1 MTSREAY
8 ISLNRIEGIGPVRV
22 RALVEALGS
31 PEAVLSAASA
41 ELSAVRGV
49 GPKVAENIV
58 SQRGGLDAGREEA
71 AAAKLG
77 ARLVTPV
84 DGEYPAALKT
94 IYDPPLC
101 LYVRGTLEKKDEQA
115 LAVVGTRR
123 ASHYGA
129 AQADRLAYQA
139 AKAGFTIVSGLARGI
154 DTVAHQ
160 AALKAG
166 GRTLA
171 VLGGALDK
179 LYPPENRGLAEEI
192 VENGA
197 LISEFPLGREP
208 DRTTFPYR
216 NRIVSGLS
224 KGALVV
230 EAGLDSGAMNTAE
243 QALEQGRSV
252 MAVPGRV
259 DMEGS
264 RGPHRLI
271 QNGAR
276 LVEDLS
282 DILKEFEFLFPPGER
297 ARLARQQ
304 DARQRLTLAPAEE
317 AVVRALWTEPELDFD
332 VLIRKTGMPSAQLMT
347 LSMQLEMKRV
357 LRRLPG
363 RRLALMDE
371 IRQWDLAPAEEQP
384 QIPLKERNN
393 GTWRRIW

>member
-8 ISLNRIEGIGPVRV
+8 IALNRIEGIGPVRV
-22 RALVEALGS
+22 RALVAALGS
-31 PEAVLSAASA
+31 PEAVLAASPA
-41 ELSAVRGV
+41 ALAAVRGV
-49 GPKVAENIV
+49 GPKVAENV
-58 SQRGGLDAGREEA
+58 VAQRDGVDAGAEEA

-77 ARLVTPV
+77 ARLITPV
-84 DGEYPAALKT
+84 DADYPAPLKT

-129 AQADRLAYQA
+129 AQADRLAYLA
-139 AKAGFTIVSGLARGI
+139 AKAGFAIVSGLARGI
-154 DTVAHQ
+154 DTVAHK

-179 LYPPENRGLAEEI
+179 LYPPENSELAEEI
-192 VENGA
+192 AAHGA
-197 LISEFPLGREP
+197 VLSEFPLGREP

-216 NRIVSGLS
+216 NRVVSGLS
-224 KGALVV
+224 KGVLVV

-252 MAVPGRV
+252 LAVPGRV
-259 DMEGS
+259 DMDGA

-276 LVEDLS
+276 LVADLP
-282 DILKEFEFLFPPGER
+282 DILKEFEFLFPPDEQ
-297 ARLARQQ
+297 ARLARRQ
-304 DARQRLTLAPAEE
+304 DARQRLTLAPGEE
-317 AVVRALWTEPELDFD
+317 ALVRALWSEPELDFD
-332 VLIRKTGMPSAQLMT
+332 VLIRKTGLTSAQLMT

-357 LRRLPG
+357 VRRLPG
-363 RRLALMDE
+363 RRLALLDE
-371 IRQWDLAPAEEQP
+371 IRQWDLEPAAATP
-384 QIPLKERNN
+384 
-393 GTWRRIW
+393 

>member
-8 ISLNRIEGIGPVRV
+8 IALNRIEGIGPVRV

-31 PEAVLSAASA
+31 PEAVLAASPTA
-41 ELSAVRGV
+41 LAAVRGV
-49 GPKVAENIV
+49 GPKVAENV
-58 SQRGGLDAGREEA
+58 VAQRDGLDAGAEEA

-77 ARLVTPV
+77 ARLITPV
-84 DGEYPAALKT
+84 DADYPAPLKT

-129 AQADRLAYQA
+129 AQADRLAYLA
-139 AKAGFTIVSGLARGI
+139 AKAGFAIVSGLARGI
-154 DTVAHQ
+154 DTVAHK

-179 LYPPENRGLAEEI
+179 LYPPENSELAEEI
-192 VENGA
+192 AAHGA
-197 LISEFPLGREP
+197 VLSEFPLGREP

-216 NRIVSGLS
+216 NRVVSGLS
-224 KGALVV
+224 KGVLVV

-252 MAVPGRV
+252 LAVPGRV
-259 DMEGS
+259 DMDGA

-276 LVEDLS
+276 LVADLP
-282 DILKEFEFLFPPGER
+282 DILKEFEFLFPPDEQ
-297 ARLARQQ
+297 ARLARRQ
-304 DARQRLTLAPAEE
+304 DARQRLTLAPGEE
-317 AVVRALWTEPELDFD
+317 ALVRALWSEPELDFD
-332 VLIRKTGMPSAQLMT
+332 VLIRKTGLTSAQLMT

-357 LRRLPG
+357 VRRLPG
-363 RRLALMDE
+363 RRLALLDE
-371 IRQWDLAPAEEQP
+371 IRQWDLEPAAATP
-384 QIPLKERNN
+384 
-393 GTWRRIW
+393 

>member
-22 RALVEALGS
+22 RALCDALGS
-31 PEAVLSAASA
+31 PEAVLSAPASA
-41 ELSAVRGV
+41 LSAARGV
-49 GPKVAENIV
+49 GPKVAEAIV
-58 SQRGGLDAGREEA
+58 SQRGGLDASREEA
-71 AAAKLG
+71 AAAKFG
-77 ARLVTPV
+77 ARLITPV
-84 DGEYPAALKT
+84 DAEYPAPLKNL
-94 IYDPPLC
+94 YDPPLC
-101 LYVRGTLEKKDEQA
+101 LYVRGTLEKKDDQA
-115 LAVVGTRR
+115 LAIVGTRR
-123 ASHYGA
+123 ASHYGS
-129 AQADRLAYQA
+129 AQADRLAYQV
-139 AKAGFTIVSGLARGI
+139 AKAGFTVVSGLARGI

-171 VLGGALDK
+171 VLGGAIDK
-179 LYPPENRGLAEEI
+179 LYPPENRELAEEI
-192 VENGA
+192 TGNGA

-224 KGALVV
+224 KGVLVV

-259 DMEGS
+259 DMEGAQ
-264 RGPHRLI
+264 GTHRLI

-276 LVEDLS
+276 LVQDLS
-282 DILKEFEFLFPPGER
+282 DILKEFEFLFPPVEQ
-297 ARLARQQ
+297 ARLLRQQ

-332 VLIRKTGMPSAQLMT
+332 VLIRRTGLSSARLMT

-371 IRQWDLAPAEEQP
+371 IRQWDLPPAEETQSP
-384 QIPLKERNN
+384 
-393 GTWRRIW
+393 

>member
-8 ISLNRIEGIGPVRV
+8 ISLNQIEGIGPVRV
-22 RALVEALGS
+22 RALCEALGS
-31 PEAVLSAASA
+31 PEAVLAASPA
-41 ELSAVRGV
+41 ELSGVRGV
-49 GPKVAENIV
+49 GPKVAENIL

-71 AAAKLG
+71 AAAELG

-84 DGEYPAALKT
+84 DGEYPEPLKN

-101 LYVRGTLEKKDEQA
+101 LYVRGTLEKKDAQA
-115 LAVVGTRR
+115 LAIVGTRR

-129 AQADRLAYQA
+129 AQADRLGYQIS
-139 AKAGFTIVSGLARGI
+139 KAGFVVVSGLARGI
-154 DTVAHQ
+154 DTAAHK

-179 LYPPENRGLAEEI
+179 LYPPENRELAEEI
-192 VENGA
+192 AAHGA

-224 KGALVV
+224 KGVLVV
-230 EAGLDSGAMNTAE
+230 EAGVDSGAMNTADH
-243 QALEQGRSV
+243 ALEQGRSV

-259 DMEGS
+259 DMDGA

-276 LVEDLS
+276 LIEDLA
-282 DILKEFEFLFPPGER
+282 DILKEFEFLFPPDEQ
-297 ARLARQQ
+297 ARLVRQQ
-304 DARQRLTLAPAEE
+304 DARQRLTLLPAEE
-317 AVVRALWTEPELDFD
+317 SVVRALWTEPEMDVD
-332 VLIRKTGMPSAQLMT
+332 VLIRKTGLSSAQLMT

-357 LRRLPG
+357 IRRLPG
-363 RRLALMDE
+363 RRLALMEE
-371 IRQWDLAPAEEQP
+371 IRQWDLSPAEETP
-384 QIPLKERNN
+384 
-393 GTWRRIW
+393 

>member
-8 ISLNRIEGIGPVRV
+8 ISLNRIEGIGPIRV
-22 RALVEALGS
+22 RALCAALGS
-31 PEAVLSAASA
+31 PEAVLEASPAALA
-41 ELSAVRGV
+41 GVRGI

-58 SQRGGLDAGREEA
+58 SQRSGLDAGREEA

-84 DGEYPAALKT
+84 DGDYPEPLKN

-101 LYVRGTLEKKDEQA
+101 LYVRGTLEKKDAQA
-115 LAVVGTRR
+115 LAIVGTRR

-129 AQADRLAYQA
+129 AQADRLAYQVS
-139 AKAGFTIVSGLARGI
+139 KAGFAVVSGLARGI
-154 DTVAHQ
+154 DTVAHK

-171 VLGGALDK
+171 VLGGAMDK
-179 LYPPENRGLAEEI
+179 LYPPENRELAEEI
-192 VENGA
+192 VAHGA

-216 NRIVSGLS
+216 NRVVSGLS
-224 KGALVV
+224 KGVLVV
-230 EAGLDSGAMNTAE
+230 EAGMDSGAMNTAE

-259 DMEGS
+259 DMDGA
-264 RGPHRLI
+264 RGPHSLI
-271 QNGAR
+271 RNGAR
-276 LVEDLS
+276 LVEDLA
-282 DILKEFEFLFPPGER
+282 DILKEFEFLFPPAEQ
-297 ARLARQQ
+297 ARLVRGQ
-304 DARQRLTLAPAEE
+304 DARQRLTLLPAEE
-317 AVVRALWTEPELDFD
+317 AVVRALWTEPELDVD
-332 VLIRKTGMPSAQLMT
+332 VLIRRTGLSSAQLMT
-347 LSMQLEMKRV
+347 LTMQLEMKRV

-371 IRQWDLAPAEEQP
+371 IRGWELPPAVETP
-384 QIPLKERNN
+384 
-393 GTWRRIW
+393 

>member
-8 ISLNRIEGIGPVRV
+8 IALNRIEGIGPVRV

-31 PEAVLSAASA
+31 PEAVLAASPA
-41 ELSAVRGV
+41 ALAAVRGV
-49 GPKVAENIV
+49 GPKVAENV
-58 SQRGGLDAGREEA
+58 VAQRDGLDAGAEEA

-77 ARLVTPV
+77 ARLITPV
-84 DGEYPAALKT
+84 DADYPAPLKT

-129 AQADRLAYQA
+129 AQADRLAYLA
-139 AKAGFTIVSGLARGI
+139 AQAGFAIVSGLARGI
-154 DTVAHQ
+154 DTVAHK

-179 LYPPENRGLAEEI
+179 LYPPENRELAEEI
-192 VENGA
+192 AAHGA
-197 LISEFPLGREP
+197 VLSEFPLGREP

-216 NRIVSGLS
+216 NRVVSGLS
-224 KGALVV
+224 KGVLVV

-252 MAVPGRV
+252 LAVPGRV
-259 DMEGS
+259 DMDGA

-276 LVEDLS
+276 LVADLP
-282 DILKEFEFLFPPGER
+282 DILKEFEFLFPPDEQ
-297 ARLARQQ
+297 ARLARRQ
-304 DARQRLTLAPAEE
+304 DARQRLTLAPGEE
-317 AVVRALWTEPELDFD
+317 ALVRALWSEPELDFD
-332 VLIRKTGMPSAQLMT
+332 VLIRKTGLTSAQLMT

-357 LRRLPG
+357 VRRLPG
-363 RRLALMDE
+363 RRLALLDE
-371 IRQWDLAPAEEQP
+371 IRQWDLEPAAATP
-384 QIPLKERNN
+384 
-393 GTWRRIW
+393 

>member
-1 MTSREAY
+1 MTAREAY
-8 ISLNRIEGIGPVRV
+8 IVLNQVGGIGPVRV
-22 RALVEALGS
+22 RALCEALGS
-31 PEAVLSAASA
+31 PEAVLASSPA
-41 ELSAVRGV
+41 ELSAVKRV
-49 GPKVAENIV
+49 GPKVAEAIV

-84 DGEYPAALKT
+84 EAEYPEPLKN

-101 LYVRGTLEKKDEQA
+101 LYVRGTLEKKDAQA
-115 LAVVGTRR
+115 LAIVGTRR
-123 ASHYGA
+123 ASHYGM
-129 AQADRLAYQA
+129 AQADRLAYQVS
-139 AKAGFTIVSGLARGI
+139 KAGFVVVSGLARGI
-154 DTVAHQ
+154 DTVAHK

-171 VLGGALDK
+171 VLGGAMDK
-179 LYPPENRGLAEEI
+179 LYPPENRELAEEI
-192 VENGA
+192 VAHGA

-216 NRIVSGLS
+216 NRVVSGLS
-224 KGALVV
+224 KGVLVV
-230 EAGLDSGAMNTAE
+230 EAGMDSGAMNTAE

-259 DMEGS
+259 DLEGS

-276 LVEDLS
+276 LVEDLP
-282 DILKEFEFLFPPGER
+282 DILKEFEFLFPPDEQ
-297 ARLARQQ
+297 ARLLRRQ
-304 DARQRLTLAPAEE
+304 DARQRLTLTRAEE
-317 AVVRALWTEPELDFD
+317 SVVRALWSEPELDFD
-332 VLIRKTGMPSAQLMT
+332 VLIRKTEMSPAQLMT

-371 IRQWDLAPAEEQP
+371 IRRWDLSPAEENP
-384 QIPLKERNN
+384 
-393 GTWRRIW
+393 T

>member
-1 MTSREAY
+1 MNSREAY

-22 RALVEALGS
+22 RALCESLGS
-31 PEAVLSAASA
+31 PEAVLTASA
-41 ELSAVRGV
+41 SALSAVRGV

-58 SQRGGLDAGREEA
+58 SQRGELDAGREEA

-77 ARLVTPV
+77 ARLITPV
-84 DGEYPAALKT
+84 DADYPEPLKN

-101 LYVRGTLEKKDEQA
+101 LYVRGTLEKKDAQA
-115 LAVVGTRR
+115 LAIVGTRR

-129 AQADRLAYQA
+129 AQADRLAYQIS
-139 AKAGFTIVSGLARGI
+139 KAGFVVVSGLARGI
-154 DTVAHQ
+154 DTVAHK

-171 VLGGALDK
+171 VLGGAMDK
-179 LYPPENRGLAEEI
+179 LYPPENRELAEEI
-192 VENGA
+192 VAHGA

-216 NRIVSGLS
+216 NRLVSGLS
-224 KGALVV
+224 KGVLVV

-259 DMEGS
+259 DMDGA

-282 DILKEFEFLFPPGER
+282 DVLKEFEFLFPPNEQ
-297 ARLARQQ
+297 ARLVRQQ

-317 AVVRALWTEPELDFD
+317 SVVRALWTEPELDVD
-332 VLIRKTGMPSAQLMT
+332 VLIRKTGLSSAQMMT
-347 LSMQLEMKRV
+347 LAMQLEMKRV
-357 LRRLPG
+357 IRRLPG

-371 IRQWDLAPAEEQP
+371 IRQWDLPPAEETP
-384 QIPLKERNN
+384 
-393 GTWRRIW
+393 

>member
-8 ISLNRIEGIGPVRV
+8 ILLNQIEGIGPVRV
-22 RALVEALGS
+22 RALCAALGS
-31 PEAVLSAASA
+31 PEAVLSAPERDLA
-41 ELSAVRGV
+41 AVRGI

-58 SQRGGLDAGREEA
+58 TQRGGLDAGREEA
-71 AAAKLG
+71 AAARLG
-77 ARLVTPV
+77 ARLVTPL
-84 DGEYPAALKT
+84 DAEYPAPLKN

-101 LYVRGTLEKKDEQA
+101 LYVRGTLVPKDEQA

-123 ASHYGA
+123 ASHYGM
-129 AQADRLAYQA
+129 AQAERLSYQV
-139 AKAGFTIVSGLARGI
+139 AKAGFTVVSGLARGI
-154 DTVAHQ
+154 DTAAHR

-179 LYPPENRGLAEEI
+179 LYPPENRELAEEI
-192 VENGA
+192 AGHGA
-197 LISEFPLGREP
+197 LLSEFPLGREP

-216 NRIVSGLS
+216 NRVVSGLA
-224 KGALVV
+224 KGVLVV

-259 DMEGS
+259 DLEGA

-276 LVEDLS
+276 LVEDLA
-282 DILKEFEFLFPPGER
+282 DILKEFEFLFPPDEQ
-297 ARLARQQ
+297 ARLLRRQ

-317 AVVRALWTEPELDFD
+317 SVVRALWTEPELDFD
-332 VLIRKTGMPSAQLMT
+332 VLIRRTGLASAQLMT
-347 LSMQLEMKRV
+347 LAMQLEMKRV
-357 LRRLPG
+357 IRRLPG

-371 IRQWDLAPAEEQP
+371 IRQWDLSPAEP
-384 QIPLKERNN
+384 S
-393 GTWRRIW
+393 

>member
-22 RALVEALGS
+22 RALCAALGS
-31 PEAVLSAASA
+31 PEAVLEASPAALA
-41 ELSAVRGV
+41 GVRGI

-58 SQRGGLDAGREEA
+58 SQRTGLDAGREEA

-84 DGEYPAALKT
+84 DGDYPEPLKN

-101 LYVRGTLEKKDEQA
+101 LYVRGTLEKKDAQA
-115 LAVVGTRR
+115 LAIVGTRR

-129 AQADRLAYQA
+129 AQADRLAYQVS
-139 AKAGFTIVSGLARGI
+139 KAGFAVVSGLARGI
-154 DTVAHQ
+154 DTVAHK

-171 VLGGALDK
+171 VLGGAMDK
-179 LYPPENRGLAEEI
+179 LYPPENRELAEEI
-192 VENGA
+192 VAHGA

-216 NRIVSGLS
+216 NRVVSGLS
-224 KGALVV
+224 KGVLVV
-230 EAGLDSGAMNTAE
+230 EAGMDSGAMNTAE

-259 DMEGS
+259 DMDGA
-264 RGPHRLI
+264 RGPHSLI
-271 QNGAR
+271 RNGAR
-276 LVEDLS
+276 LVEDLA
-282 DILKEFEFLFPPGER
+282 DILKEFEFLFPPAEQ
-297 ARLARQQ
+297 ARLVRGQ
-304 DARQRLTLAPAEE
+304 DARQRLTLLPAEE
-317 AVVRALWTEPELDFD
+317 AVVRALWTEPELDVD
-332 VLIRKTGMPSAQLMT
+332 VLIRRTGLSSAQLMT
-347 LSMQLEMKRV
+347 LTMQLEMKRV

-371 IRQWDLAPAEEQP
+371 IRGWELPPAVETP
-384 QIPLKERNN
+384 
-393 GTWRRIW
+393 

>member
-8 ISLNRIEGIGPVRV
+8 IVLNRIEGMGPVRV
-22 RALVEALGS
+22 RALRDALGS
-31 PEAVLSAASA
+31 PEAVLAASPA
-41 ELSAVRGV
+41 ALASVRGV
-49 GPKVAENIV
+49 GPKGADAIA
-58 SQRGGLDAGREEA
+58 SQRGGLDAGEEEA

-77 ARLVTPV
+77 ARLITLA
-84 DGEYPAALKT
+84 DEEYPAPLKG

-129 AQADRLAYQA
+129 AQAERLAYLA

-154 DTVAHQ
+154 DAVGHR

-171 VLGGALDK
+171 VLGGAMDK
-179 LYPPENRGLAEEI
+179 LYPPEHRDLAEDI
-192 VENGA
+192 VRHGA

-224 KGALVV
+224 KGVLVV

-259 DMEGS
+259 DMDGA

-276 LVEDLS
+276 LVEDLP
-282 DILKEFEFLFPPGER
+282 DILKEFEFLFPPAEQ
-297 ARLARQQ
+297 ARLVRQQ
-304 DARQRLTLAPAEE
+304 DARQRLTLTRAEE
-317 AVVRALWTEPELDFD
+317 SVVRALWTEPELDFD
-332 VLIRKTGMPSAQLMT
+332 VLIRKTELSPAQLMT

-357 LRRLPG
+357 VRRLPG

-371 IRQWDLAPAEEQP
+371 IRRWDLPPAESP
-384 QIPLKERNN
+384 
-393 GTWRRIW
+393 T

>member
-22 RALVEALGS
+22 RALCEGLGS
-31 PEAVLSAASA
+31 PEAVFTASAA
-41 ELSAVRGV
+41 ELARVRGV
-49 GPKVAENIV
+49 GPKVAENV
-58 SQRGGLDAGREEA
+58 VAQRGGLDAGREEA

-84 DGEYPAALKT
+84 DAEYPAPLKN

-115 LAVVGTRR
+115 LAIVGTRR
-123 ASHYGA
+123 TSHYGT
-129 AQADRLAYQA
+129 AQADRLAYQIS
-139 AKAGFTIVSGLARGI
+139 KAGFTVVSGLARGI
-154 DTVAHQ
+154 DTVAHK

-179 LYPPENRGLAEEI
+179 LYPPENRELAEEI
-192 VENGA
+192 AAHGA

-224 KGALVV
+224 KGVLVV

-252 MAVPGRV
+252 LAVPGRV
-259 DMEGS
+259 DMEGA

-276 LVEDLS
+276 LVEDLA
-282 DILKEFEFLFPPGER
+282 DVLKEFEFLFPPTEQ
-297 ARLARQQ
+297 ARLVRQQ
-304 DARQRLTLAPAEE
+304 DARQRLTLQPAEE
-317 AVVRALWTEPELDFD
+317 SVVRALWTEPELDFD
-332 VLIRKTGMPSAQLMT
+332 VLIRKTGLSSAQMMT
-347 LSMQLEMKRV
+347 LAMQLEMKRV
-357 LRRLPG
+357 IRRLPG
-363 RRLALMDE
+363 RRVALMDE
-371 IRQWDLAPAEEQP
+371 IRQWDLPPAQETP
-384 QIPLKERNN
+384 
-393 GTWRRIW
+393 

>member
-1 MTSREAY
+1 MTAREAY
-8 ISLNRIEGIGPVRV
+8 IVLNQVGGIGPVRV
-22 RALVEALGS
+22 RALCEALGS
-31 PEAVLSAASA
+31 PEAVLASSPA
-41 ELSAVRGV
+41 ELSAVKGV
-49 GPKVAENIV
+49 GPKVAEAIV

-84 DGEYPAALKT
+84 EAEYPEPLKN

-101 LYVRGTLEKKDEQA
+101 LYVRGTLEKKDAQA
-115 LAVVGTRR
+115 LAIVGTRR
-123 ASHYGA
+123 ASHYGM
-129 AQADRLAYQA
+129 AQADRLAYQVS
-139 AKAGFTIVSGLARGI
+139 KAGFVVVSGLARGI
-154 DTVAHQ
+154 DTVAHK

-171 VLGGALDK
+171 VLGGAMDK

-192 VENGA
+192 AAHGA

-216 NRIVSGLS
+216 NRVVSGLS
-224 KGALVV
+224 KGVLVV
-230 EAGLDSGAMNTAE
+230 EAGVDSGAMNTAE

-259 DMEGS
+259 DMDGA

-276 LVEDLS
+276 LVEDLA
-282 DILKEFEFLFPPGER
+282 DILKEFEFLFPPAEQ
-297 ARLARQQ
+297 ARLVRQQ
-304 DARQRLTLAPAEE
+304 DARQRLTLLPAEE
-317 AVVRALWTEPELDFD
+317 SVVRALWTEPELDVD
-332 VLIRKTGMPSAQLMT
+332 VLIRRTGLSSAQLMT

-357 LRRLPG
+357 IRRLPG

-371 IRQWDLAPAEEQP
+371 IRQWDLAPAEETP
-384 QIPLKERNN
+384 
-393 GTWRRIW
+393 

>member
-1 MTSREAY
+1 MTPREAY
-8 ISLNRIEGIGPVRV
+8 IVLNQIEGIGPVRT
-22 RALVEALGS
+22 RALCEALGS
-31 PEAVLSAASA
+31 PEAVLAAPASQLA
-41 ELSAVRGV
+41 GVRGV

-58 SQRGGLDAGREEA
+58 AQRGRLDPGREEA
-71 AAAKLG
+71 VAARLG
-77 ARLVTPV
+77 ARLVTP
-84 DGEYPAALKT
+84 DDAEYPKPLKN

-101 LYVRGTLEKKDEQA
+101 LYVRGAWEEQDEQA
-115 LAVVGTRR
+115 LAIVGTRR
-123 ASHYGA
+123 ATHYGA
-129 AQADRLAYQA
+129 AQAERLAYQA
-139 AKAGFTIVSGLARGI
+139 AKAGFTVVSGLARGI
-154 DTVAHQ
+154 DTVAHR

-179 LYPPENRGLAEEI
+179 LYPPENRELAEEI
-192 VENGA
+192 AAQGA
-197 LISEFPLGREP
+197 LLSEFPLGREP

-224 KGALVV
+224 KGVLVV
-230 EAGLDSGAMNTAE
+230 EAGLESGAMNTAE

-259 DMEGS
+259 DMDGA

-276 LVEDLS
+276 LVADLA
-282 DILKEFEFLFPPGER
+282 DILKEFEFLFPPAEQ
-297 ARLARQQ
+297 ARLVRQQ

-317 AVVRALWTEPELDFD
+317 KVVRALWTEPEMDMD
-332 VLIRKTGMPSAQLMT
+332 VLIRRTGLSSAQIMT
-347 LSMQLEMKRV
+347 LAMQLEMKRV

-371 IRQWDLAPAEEQP
+371 IRQWELPPAESA
-384 QIPLKERNN
+384 N
-393 GTWRRIW
+393 

>member
-8 ISLNRIEGIGPVRV
+8 ILLNQIEGIGPVRV
-22 RALVEALGS
+22 RALCAALGS
-31 PEAVLSAASA
+31 PEAVLSAPERDLA
-41 ELSAVRGV
+41 AVRGI

-58 SQRGGLDAGREEA
+58 TQRGGLDAGREEA
-71 AAAKLG
+71 TAAKLG
-77 ARLVTPV
+77 ARLVTPL
-84 DGEYPAALKT
+84 DAEYPAPLKN

-101 LYVRGTLEKKDEQA
+101 LYVRGTLVPKDEQA
-115 LAVVGTRR
+115 LAIVGTRR
-123 ASHYGA
+123 ASHYGL
-129 AQADRLAYQA
+129 AQAERLSYQV
-139 AKAGFTIVSGLARGI
+139 AKAGFTVVSGLARGI
-154 DTVAHQ
+154 DTAAHR

-179 LYPPENRGLAEEI
+179 LYPPENRELAEEI
-192 VENGA
+192 AAHGA
-197 LISEFPLGREP
+197 LLSEFPLGREP

-216 NRIVSGLS
+216 NRVVSGLA
-224 KGALVV
+224 KGVLVV

-259 DMEGS
+259 DLEGA

-276 LVEDLS
+276 LVEDLA
-282 DILKEFEFLFPPGER
+282 DILKEFEFLFPPDEQ
-297 ARLARQQ
+297 ARLVRRQ

-317 AVVRALWTEPELDFD
+317 SVVRALWTEPELDFD
-332 VLIRKTGMPSAQLMT
+332 VLIRRTGLASAQLMT
-347 LSMQLEMKRV
+347 LAMQLEMKRV
-357 LRRLPG
+357 IRRLPG

-371 IRQWDLAPAEEQP
+371 IRQWDLSPADEP
-384 QIPLKERNN
+384 S
-393 GTWRRIW
+393 

>member
-1 MTSREAY
+1 MTAREAY
-8 ISLNRIEGIGPVRV
+8 ITLNRIEGIGPVRV

-31 PEAVLSAASA
+31 PEAVLSAPESA
-41 ELSAVRGV
+41 LSAVRGV

-58 SQRGGLDAGREEA
+58 SQREGLDAGREES

-84 DGEYPAALKT
+84 DAEYPAVLKT

-101 LYVRGTLEKKDEQA
+101 LYVRGTLEKQDEQA

-123 ASHYGA
+123 SSHYGA
-129 AQADRLAYQA
+129 AQAERLAYLA
-139 AKAGFTIVSGLARGI
+139 SKAGFTIVSGLARGI
-154 DTVAHQ
+154 DTVAHR

-171 VLGGALDK
+171 VLGGAIDK
-179 LYPPENRGLAEEI
+179 LYPPENRELAGQI
-192 VENGA
+192 ADNGA
-197 LISEFPLGREP
+197 VISEFPLGREP

-216 NRIVSGLS
+216 NRVVSGLS
-224 KGALVV
+224 KGVLVV

-259 DMEGS
+259 DMDGA

-276 LVEDLS
+276 LVEDLP
-282 DILKEFEFLFPPGER
+282 DILKEFEFLFPPDER
-297 ARLARQQ
+297 ARLVRQQ

-317 AVVRALWTEPELDFD
+317 SVVRALWTEPELDFD
-332 VLIRKTGMPSAQLMT
+332 VLIRKTGLSSAQLMT

-357 LRRLPG
+357 IRRLPG
-363 RRLALMDE
+363 RRLALLDE
-371 IRQWDLAPAEEQP
+371 IRQWDLSPAETATP
-384 QIPLKERNN
+384 
-393 GTWRRIW
+393 

>member
-1 MTSREAY
+1 MTSRAAY
-8 ISLNRIEGIGPVRV
+8 ITLNRIEGIGPVRV

-31 PEAVLSAASA
+31 PEAVLAAPA
-41 ELSAVRGV
+41 AALAAVRGI
-49 GPKVAENIV
+49 GPKVAENV
-58 SQRGGLDAGREEA
+58 VQQRDGLDAGREEE

-77 ARLVTPV
+77 ARLVTPE
-84 DGEYPAALKT
+84 DAEYPAPLKT

-101 LYVRGTLEKKDEQA
+101 LYVRGTLEKKDDQA
-115 LAVVGTRR
+115 LALVGTRR

-154 DTVAHQ
+154 DTVAHR

-171 VLGGALDK
+171 VLGGALDC
-179 LYPPENRGLAEEI
+179 LYPPENRDLADQI
-192 VENGA
+192 AENGA

-216 NRIVSGLS
+216 NRVVSGLS
-224 KGALVV
+224 KGVLVV
-230 EAGLDSGAMNTAE
+230 EAGVDSGAMNTAE

-252 MAVPGRV
+252 LAVPGRV
-259 DMEGS
+259 DLEGA

-276 LVEDLS
+276 LVQDLE
-282 DILKEFEFLFPPGER
+282 DILREFEFLFPPAEQ
-297 ARLARQQ
+297 ARLARRQ

-317 AVVRALWTEPELDFD
+317 AVVRALWTEPELDVD
-332 VLIRKTGMPSAQLMT
+332 VLIRKTGLSPAQLMT

-357 LRRLPG
+357 IRRLPG

-371 IRQWDLAPAEEQP
+371 IRQWDLAPAEA
-384 QIPLKERNN
+384 
-393 GTWRRIW
+393 T

>member
-8 ISLNRIEGIGPVRV
+8 ITLNRIEGIGPVRV

-31 PEAVLSAASA
+31 PEAVLAAPA
-41 ELSAVRGV
+41 AALAAVRGI
-49 GPKVAENIV
+49 GPKVAENV
-58 SQRGGLDAGREEA
+58 VQQRDGLDAGREEQ

-77 ARLVTPV
+77 ARLVTPE
-84 DGEYPAALKT
+84 DAEYPAPLKT

-101 LYVRGTLEKKDEQA
+101 LYVRGTLEKKDDQA

-154 DTVAHQ
+154 DTVAHR

-171 VLGGALDK
+171 VLGGALDC
-179 LYPPENRGLAEEI
+179 LYPPENRDLADQI
-192 VENGA
+192 AENGA

-216 NRIVSGLS
+216 NRVVSGLS
-224 KGALVV
+224 KGVLVV
-230 EAGLDSGAMNTAE
+230 EAGVDSGAMNTAE

-252 MAVPGRV
+252 LAVPGRV
-259 DMEGS
+259 DLEGA

-276 LVEDLS
+276 LVQDLE
-282 DILKEFEFLFPPGER
+282 DILREFEFLFPPAEQ
-297 ARLARQQ
+297 ARLKSQQ

-317 AVVRALWTEPELDFD
+317 AVVRALWTEPELDVD
-332 VLIRKTGMPSAQLMT
+332 VLIRKTGLSPAQLMT

-357 LRRLPG
+357 IRRLPG

-371 IRQWDLAPAEEQP
+371 IRQWDLAPAEA
-384 QIPLKERNN
+384 
-393 GTWRRIW
+393 T